1 MLIQV
6 KESFAQ
12 SWHVPHHRDAFL
24 ALLRVP
30 FPSQIV
36 SSQIP
41 TVYEHLLQIPYCALG
56 SQYLHTSSHQS

>member
-24 ALLRVP
+24 VLLRVP

-41 TVYEHLLQIPYCALG
+41 TAYEHLLQIPYCALD
-56 SQYLHTSSHQS
+56 SQYLHTSFHQS